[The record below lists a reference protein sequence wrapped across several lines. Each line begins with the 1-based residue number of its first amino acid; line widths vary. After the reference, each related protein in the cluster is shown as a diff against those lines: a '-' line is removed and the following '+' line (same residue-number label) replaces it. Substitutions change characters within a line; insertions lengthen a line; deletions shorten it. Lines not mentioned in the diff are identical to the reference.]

1 MIKFLL
7 AATVSVFA
15 LTASIGEVSAK
26 PKQSEQ
32 HVVVKKKKK
41 AKKKAVK
48 KVVAPVAAAVAA
60 APVLLY
66 DDEVPSGFLMNDQIR
81 RSKPETIEQ
90 VIEQAEEP
98 VKTTKTK
105 VASTKSTKTKTT
117 TVAVKESPSCW
128 ICTNKVVEEAK
139 KWEGKD
145 ARRNKQELKSLFAEN
160 SVPPIDPTRV
170 PWCAAF
176 ANAILNRIGYE
187 TTNSLQAR
195 SFLAW
200 GQKTW
205 NPSDGDIVVLARG
218 RSKSTGHVGFFQGY
232 ETWNG
237 TKYVKVLGGN
247 TDHGVQIGYFPV
259 NRVLGYRTAHA

>member
-15 LTASIGEVSAK
+15 LTAAIDVADAK
-26 PKQSEQ
+26 PKQTQ
-32 HVVVKKKKK
+32 HVLVKKNKKKSKKVVVKK
-41 AKKKAVK
+41 
-48 KVVAPVAAAVAA
+48 VAPVAAAA
-60 APVLLY
+60 APLVLLY
-66 DDEVPSGFLMNDQIR
+66 DDENPAGFFMNDKLRQLTQ
-81 RSKPETIEQ
+81 KPETIEEI
-90 VIEQAEEP
+90 IEQEEVAP
-98 VKTTKTK
+98 TKKNTK
-105 VASTKSTKTKTT
+105 VAKQSKTKQTA
-117 TVAVKESPSCW
+117 VAAAPAPNCW
-128 ICTNKVVEEAK
+128 ICEPKTLAEAK

-145 ARRNKQELKSLFAEN
+145 ARKNKQELKALFAEN

-200 GQKTW
+200 GKKTW
-205 NPSDGDIVVLARG
+205 NPNDGDVVVLARG

-259 NRVLGYRTAHA
+259 QKVLGYRTASL

>member
-15 LTASIGEVSAK
+15 LTASIETVNAK
-26 PKQSEQ
+26 SKQTEQ
-32 HVVVKKKKK
+32 VLVKKNSKK
-41 AKKKAVK
+41 AKKKVTVK
-48 KVVAPVAAAVAA
+48 KVVVPAIVAA

-66 DDEVPSGFLMNDQIR
+66 DEETPSGFFMNDKLRQ
-81 RSKPETIEQ
+81 KPETIEEI
-90 VIEQAEEP
+90 IEQEEIAP
-98 VKTTKTK
+98 TKKNTK
-105 VASTKSTKTKTT
+105 VAKQSKTKQ
-117 TVAVKESPSCW
+117 TVVAAAPAQSCW
-128 ICTNKVVEEAK
+128 ICGPKTLVEAR

-145 ARRNKQELKSLFAEN
+145 ARINKQELRSLFAQN
-160 SVPPIDPTRV
+160 SVPPIDPTRI

-200 GQKTW
+200 GKKTW
-205 NPSDGDIVVLARG
+205 NPNDGDIVVLARG

-259 NRVLGYRTAHA
+259 SKVLGYRTSNV

>member
-15 LTASIGEVSAK
+15 LTASIGNVNAK
-26 PKQSEQ
+26 PNQHEQ
-32 HVVVKKKKK
+32 VLVKKNSKKVKKKLNTKSI
-41 AKKKAVK
+41 
-48 KVVAPVAAAVAA
+48 VAAPAA
-60 APVLLY
+60 IATAPVLLY
-66 DDEVPSGFLMNDQIR
+66 DEDTPSGFFMNDRLRQ
-81 RSKPETIEQ
+81 KPETIEDIIKQ
-90 VIEQAEEP
+90 EEIVP
-98 VKTTKTK
+98 TKKNTK
-105 VASTKSTKTKTT
+105 VAKQLKTKQ
-117 TVAVKESPSCW
+117 AVIATAPAQSCW
-128 ICTNKVVEEAK
+128 ICEPKTLAEAR

-145 ARRNKQELKSLFAEN
+145 ASKNKQELKSLFAQN
-160 SVPPIDPTRV
+160 SVAPIDPTRT

-200 GQKTW
+200 GKKTW
-205 NPSDGDIVVLARG
+205 NPNDGDIVVLARG
-218 RSKSTGHVGFFQGY
+218 KSKSTGHVGFFQGY

-259 NRVLGYRTAHA
+259 SKVLGYRTANV

>member
-15 LTASIGEVSAK
+15 LTASIETVNAK
-26 PKQSEQ
+26 PKQTEQ
-32 HVVVKKKKK
+32 VLVKKKLKK
-41 AKKKAVK
+41 AKKKVTVK
-48 KVVAPVAAAVAA
+48 KVVVPAIVAA

-66 DDEVPSGFLMNDQIR
+66 DEETPSGFFMNDKLRQ
-81 RSKPETIEQ
+81 KPETIEEI
-90 VIEQAEEP
+90 IEQEEIAP
-98 VKTTKTK
+98 TKKNTK
-105 VASTKSTKTKTT
+105 VAKQSKTKQ
-117 TVAVKESPSCW
+117 TVAAAPAQSCW
-128 ICTNKVVEEAK
+128 ICEPKTLVEAR

-145 ARRNKQELKSLFAEN
+145 ARINKQELKSLFAQN
-160 SVPPIDPTRV
+160 SVPPIDPTRI

-200 GQKTW
+200 GKKTW
-205 NPSDGDIVVLARG
+205 NPNDGDIVVLARG

-259 NRVLGYRTAHA
+259 SKVLGYRTSNV

>member
-15 LTASIGEVSAK
+15 LTASIDSVNAK
-26 PKQSEQ
+26 PKQTEQ
-32 HVVVKKKKK
+32 VQVKKNLKK
-41 AKKKAVK
+41 AKKKVTK
-48 KVVAPVAAAVAA
+48 KVVVPAAAVAA
-60 APVLLY
+60 APILLY
-66 DDEVPSGFLMNDQIR
+66 DDETPSGFFMNDKLRQ
-81 RSKPETIEQ
+81 KPETIEEI
-90 VIEQAEEP
+90 IEQEEIVP
-98 VKTTKTK
+98 TKKNTK
-105 VASTKSTKTKTT
+105 VAKQSKTNQTVEAAPAASNCWVCEPKTL
-117 TVAVKESPSCW
+117 A
-128 ICTNKVVEEAK
+128 EAK

-145 ARRNKQELKSLFAEN
+145 ARKNKQELKSLFAEN
-160 SVPPIDPTRV
+160 SVSPIDPTRV

-200 GQKTW
+200 GKKTW
-205 NPSDGDIVVLARG
+205 NPNDGDIVVLARG

-259 NRVLGYRTAHA
+259 SKVLGYRTANV